1 MADTTAD
8 ISYTVILQSATTLVH
23 CAAGW
28 HSSVGGQSSSPSIP
42 MDSLLSTSTT
52 PDVTNDEFYSSWSL
66 FIVCLLMI
74 FALWTSYYL
83 QIKKI
88 RAIHETV
95 VSIFMGMFVGLIV
108 RLIPEKSIR
117 EMLVSSSWLRTS
129 GLRAQNAFAIYIGLQ
144 AHPILQFAFATNHS

>member
-1 MADTTAD
+1 
-8 ISYTVILQSATTLVH
+8 
-23 CAAGW
+23 
-28 HSSVGGQSSSPSIP
+28 
-42 MDSLLSTSTT
+42 MDSTVPSVPTDT
-52 PDVTNDEFYSSWSL
+52 PDVSNDEFYSSWSL

-108 RLIPEKSIR
+108 RLIPDTAIR
-117 EMLVSSSWLRTS
+117 EMLVSDST
-129 GLRAQNAFAIYIGLQ
+129 
-144 AHPILQFAFATNHS
+144 